1 MAYKNANFL
10 LTTMIAIATFNVNG
24 LRDVGKARE
33 IFSLFQNI
41 SLDIICL
48 QETFWDNEFVE
59 QYIQDMWPGEIF
71 YNNCEDSPRKGV
83 AILLSK
89 KMIGRKNMMNVDDKG
104 RLLKLQ
110 IDIDDRTL
118 NIYNVYTPNIAVDR
132 IAFLKTLIY
141 DVKQDETNIILGD
154 FNIAPNPLLDRSEGM
169 QPGDKGSIEIFNTLL
184 HESTTVDMWRYRYPD
199 RRGYTRRQLVNNKLK
214 QSRIDHILMSN
225 SLLSYVQNTY
235 IRMSTYSDHDMVIS
249 KLDITDIEKGPG
261 LWIMNNSHLNDEDY
275 TEQIK
280 ELILREKNNILKAE
294 NPLLWWD
301 NLKYFIRK
309 ASQKY
314 GQKCKRERMS
324 TFYNIQNQLEK
335 EYKKASGQQQSDLIR
350 DLNEKLK
357 EIEKYECKGAILRS
371 KAFWAIEEDKCN
383 KYFLGLEKYRQNNKI
398 IKELFD
404 EDGSIVSDTSNILK
418 VEEQFYSCLY
428 NFEQNDK
435 NEEANILSHIS
446 NKLDDTTK
454 MSIEENISN
463 DELNDSIKKMSANKS
478 PGPDG
483 LTVEFYKKFWPQ
495 LCPILLEIYEEVFK
509 SGILTNSMKRGVI
522 TLIYKNK
529 GDRRNLKNWRPIS
542 LLNVDYKIIAKVL
555 ANRLKYVLQ
564 YIISQDQTCCVQGRD
579 IAENIVALRDVI
591 HYIENNRGLQGI
603 ILKVDQEK
611 AFDRVS
617 HSYMFHALEAFNFGP
632 KFIRWIQIFYTDIQ
646 SAVKCNGF
654 LTSYF
659 DVKRSVR
666 QGCPLSALLYCICA
680 QPLNDMIRNNSKIVG
695 ITIPG
700 SSCQSKIYQHA
711 DDSTFT
717 IENVESCEQVMD
729 VISSYCVA
737 SGAKVNC
744 EKTEIMFLGKYRKSK
759 PYISFK
765 FIEME
770 KAMQILGIYLGHDR
784 NTCINLNWNEKVK
797 QIRSTTQQWK
807 ARHLTLRGKAT
818 VITSLIVSRIIY
830 TLNVCKMPQQV
841 EKQIRELY
849 LQFLW
854 DNKPPKINF
863 YTMISDKR
871 NGGLNIPDI
880 TLKRTAM
887 RIKWVRKFFQNES
900 IGYWKET
907 MSYYLRLYGNM
918 NLDTTIFELTQF
930 DSRLMKLLPEFY
942 REILQSWAYLFS
954 GRTFS
959 PQNVLDIL
967 KQPLFTNN
975 RIVIDSKPLLF
986 PKFIEAG
993 IVKIDD
999 IFYRTLPG
1007 FYSEKTIVQLVKET
1021 SPTMKEIEIYKK
1033 WNTLIE
1039 AIPKSWK
1046 IVLMKATQ
1054 TDNMSLPSIV
1064 TDKGK
1069 EVSVI
1074 QFTTSFIYRTL
1085 VQRVRKE
1092 PISIRY
1098 WENAFPN
1105 TNYKDVYKNIHL
1117 SIKSPATVDLDYK
1130 LFNRII
1136 YTRERLCEL
1145 RIIDDSTCA
1154 VCKHAN
1160 ENLKHMFYECNE
1172 LNNFLQYVKTIVDD
1186 ILKVQ
1191 INHIDYNFERCIFL
1205 GCFVKKTNINTDF
1218 CNFLLAIVRLS
1229 IYRRRVYAQQTGK
1242 IIDIKSLFKK
1252 ILLNEMN
1259 YQWTY
1264 YKLNNNMNYI
1274 KDKFTKNIY
1283 FITTSGNNFTL
1294 EL

>member
-1 MAYKNANFL
+1 
-10 LTTMIAIATFNVNG
+10 
-24 LRDVGKARE
+24 
-33 IFSLFQNI
+33 
-41 SLDIICL
+41 
-48 QETFWDNEFVE
+48 
-59 QYIQDMWPGEIF
+59 
-71 YNNCEDSPRKGV
+71 
-83 AILLSK
+83 
-89 KMIGRKNMMNVDDKG
+89 
-104 RLLKLQ
+104 
-110 IDIDDRTL
+110 
-118 NIYNVYTPNIAVDR
+118 
-132 IAFLKTLIY
+132 
-141 DVKQDETNIILGD
+141 
-154 FNIAPNPLLDRSEGM
+154 
-169 QPGDKGSIEIFNTLL
+169 
-184 HESTTVDMWRYRYPD
+184 
-199 RRGYTRRQLVNNKLK
+199 
-214 QSRIDHILMSN
+214 
-225 SLLSYVQNTY
+225 
-235 IRMSTYSDHDMVIS
+235 
-249 KLDITDIEKGPG
+249 
-261 LWIMNNSHLNDEDY
+261 
-275 TEQIK
+275 
-280 ELILREKNNILKAE
+280 
-294 NPLLWWD
+294 
-301 NLKYFIRK
+301 
-309 ASQKY
+309 
-314 GQKCKRERMS
+314 
-324 TFYNIQNQLEK
+324 
-335 EYKKASGQQQSDLIR
+335 
-350 DLNEKLK
+350 
-357 EIEKYECKGAILRS
+357 
-371 KAFWAIEEDKCN
+371 
-383 KYFLGLEKYRQNNKI
+383 
-398 IKELFD
+398 
-404 EDGSIVSDTSNILK
+404 
-418 VEEQFYSCLY
+418 
-428 NFEQNDK
+428 
-435 NEEANILSHIS
+435 
-446 NKLDDTTK
+446 
-454 MSIEENISN
+454 
-463 DELNDSIKKMSANKS
+463 
-478 PGPDG
+478 
-483 LTVEFYKKFWPQ
+483 EFYKKFWPQ

-617 HSYMFHALEAFNFGP
+617 HSYMFHALEAFNFGQ

-737 SGAKVNC
+737 SGAKVN
-744 EKTEIMFLGKYRKSK
+744 
-759 PYISFK
+759 
-765 FIEME
+765 
-770 KAMQILGIYLGHDR
+770 
-784 NTCINLNWNEKVK
+784 W
-797 QIRSTTQQWK
+797 
-807 ARHLTLRGKAT
+807 KAT

-863 YTMISDKR
+863 YTMISDKK
-871 NGGLNIPDI
+871 NGGLDIPDI

-1046 IVLMKATQ
+1046 IVLMK
-1054 TDNMSLPSIV
+1054 
-1064 TDKGK
+1064 
-1069 EVSVI
+1069 
-1074 QFTTSFIYRTL
+1074 
-1085 VQRVRKE
+1085 
-1092 PISIRY
+1092 
-1098 WENAFPN
+1098 
-1105 TNYKDVYKNIHL
+1105 
-1117 SIKSPATVDLDYK
+1117 
-1130 LFNRII
+1130 
-1136 YTRERLCEL
+1136 
-1145 RIIDDSTCA
+1145 
-1154 VCKHAN
+1154 
-1160 ENLKHMFYECNE
+1160 
-1172 LNNFLQYVKTIVDD
+1172 
-1186 ILKVQ
+1186 
-1191 INHIDYNFERCIFL
+1191 
-1205 GCFVKKTNINTDF
+1205 
-1218 CNFLLAIVRLS
+1218 
-1229 IYRRRVYAQQTGK
+1229 
-1242 IIDIKSLFKK
+1242 
-1252 ILLNEMN
+1252 
-1259 YQWTY
+1259 
-1264 YKLNNNMNYI
+1264 
-1274 KDKFTKNIY
+1274 
-1283 FITTSGNNFTL
+1283 
-1294 EL
+1294 